1 MVPPDSDRVSP
12 APSYS
17 GSLPDYVGFT
27 YRAFTFCGAAF
38 QSASIHRCN
47 RVGKSYNPIP
57 GKPRMVWAVS
67 RSLATTWEITIV
79 FCSFRYLD
87 VSVPGVCLHAIG
99 VDIPI
104 NRDGLPHSDTRGSTL
119 LCSSPRI
126 FAAWHVLHRLC
137 MPRHPPYALFYFY
150 LHDLHNHSG
159 RQSMQTNMS
168 SIFLPRS

>member
-1 MVPPDSDRVSP
+1 MVPPDSCRVSP
-12 APSYS
+12 APHYS
-17 GSLPDYVGFT
+17 GSLPGCARFT

-38 QSASIHRCN
+38 QSASIHVCN
-47 RVGKSYNPIP
+47 PVWQVLLPQGRP
-57 GKPRMVWAVS
+57 KPPLVWADS

-87 VSVPGVCLHAIG
+87 VSVPGVCLHPKM
-99 VDIPI
+99 DIPI

-159 RQSMQTNMS
+159 RA
-168 SIFLPRS
+168 SIQA